1 MQHATSGR
9 WQVPPLKR
17 QFDALDARVA
27 AITTDS
33 DGVRREWGAKVEAL
47 YALVVDQGRSHADA
61 KRLLSSQLESAGA
74 VNRAISALL
83 CAALLLCSAR
93 ARHCVRWDVS
103 PPPLWSFGR
112 SDGLSG
118 SLAGLRRSLAQ
129 TCAATGEHFR
139 DVSHKTTENIVR
151 IGELSAKVAYSSSL

>member
-74 VNRAISALL
+74 VAQYLLCSALL
-83 CAALLLCSAR
+83 CSAVC
-93 ARHCVRWDVS
+93 AGMHLRHHGHLV
-103 PPPLWSFGR
+103 GR
-112 SDGLSG
+112 M
-118 SLAGLRRSLAQ
+118 AWFPGLRRSLA
-129 TCAATGEHFR
+129 R
-139 DVSHKTTENIVR
+139 VSLQVSISEMFPTRPPR
-151 IGELSAKVAYSSSL
+151 ISSRSANCRPRSVALAHPFGPA